1 MPSHH
6 TAGMKKNKL
15 EIYELADIPA
25 VFIEQVAENVLD
37 LVRTEIEADNLDEC
51 AVMPLGVPI
60 ELQATRLVLYSLAS
74 QCGVDVRV
82 AVEKARKLVVCS
94 LQSRATGRPIQ

>member
-1 MPSHH
+1 
-6 TAGMKKNKL
+6 MKKNKL

-51 AVMPLGVPI
+51 AVMPRIAHLPAIVQPRR
-60 ELQATRLVLYSLAS
+60 TRSS
-74 QCGVDVRV
+74 N
-82 AVEKARKLVVCS
+82 
-94 LQSRATGRPIQ
+94 RAPSHAACALFPRITVWG